1 MRHSGLCSTLT
12 SSARLESGFAPPSD
26 LSASRFVST
35 RPGPVMGPMFSIG
48 ATVSGFFDVISGF
61 VDVISG
67 FDGLLGI
74 AASVLKNMLLNQAAD
89 AAQCNSDEV
98 TLGQPKRMSVST

>member
-1 MRHSGLCSTLT
+1 
-12 SSARLESGFAPPSD
+12 LESGFVSRPD

-35 RPGPVMGPMFSIG
+35 RPGAVVGPVFPIG
-48 ATVSGFFDVISGF
+48 EVVPGF
-61 VDVISG
+61 VDVFSG

-74 AASVLKNMLLNQAAD
+74 AASVLKKKLLNQAAD